1 MQKGDKPMQVKK
13 LHEKIGFLKP
23 GWWVLHLLA
32 IATVYALG
40 HILW

>member
-1 MQKGDKPMQVKK
+1 MLLRK
-13 LHEKIGFLKP
+13 LHDKIRFLKP
-23 GWWVLHLLA
+23 GWWVLHFLG